1 MTATPRHPEIPW
13 PLILALAV
21 FLALLFGS
29 LNWLQ
34 TAILFPPA
42 KVGILYG
49 EAFTRWLSTAA
60 LTPLVAGVVRRWPL
74 ERATLARRLPIHV
87 GFAIL
92 FAVLHSLAMAS
103 VYGAFHL
110 YPRTFSDALGRLF
123 MNFAAV
129 NFVLYWA
136 MTGAFH
142 AVRYHR
148 EMVQREQL
156 TA

>member
-1 MTATPRHPEIPW
+1 
-13 PLILALAV
+13 
-21 FLALLFGS
+21 

-49 EAFTRWLSTAA
+49 ESFTRWLSWAA
-60 LTPLVAGVVRRWPL
+60 LAPLVAAVVARWPL
-74 ERATLARRLPIHV
+74 ERAALARRLPPHV

-92 FAVLHSLAMAS
+92 FAALPLLALPS
-103 VYGAFHL
+103 VYGPFHPYPKTLPDAFCL
-110 YPRTFSDALGRLF
+110 LL

-136 MTGAFH
+136 ISGAWH

-148 EMVQREQL
+148 EMVQREQQAAALRASL
-156 TA
+156 TEARLEGLRAQLNPHFLFN

>member
-1 MTATPRHPEIPW
+1 MTANPPRLATSW
-13 PLILALAV
+13 PLLLALAV

-49 EAFTRWLSTAA
+49 ESFTRWLSWAA
-60 LTPLVAGVVRRWPL
+60 LAPLVAAVVARWPL
-74 ERATLARRLPIHV
+74 ERAALARRLPPHV

-92 FAVLHSLAMAS
+92 FAALHSLAMAS

-110 YPRTFSDALGRLF
+110 YPKTFSDAFG
-123 MNFAAV
+123 
-129 NFVLYWA
+129 
-136 MTGAFH
+136 
-142 AVRYHR
+142 
-148 EMVQREQL
+148 
-156 TA
+156 